1 MKNDKLVIKFKSMSY
16 LGDSVGNDINV
27 EIKIREQI
35 FTFNPPIKL
44 NSILDLNS
52 EIFYFEFISDKFE
65 ENVNIKVTE
74 KDIIFDDVGEINQK
88 IYINLSNNETQE
100 FTFET
105 TVQEIGTNFHKMTAI
120 FKIVL
125 VFEKA
130 SFEQKQII
138 ISKIV
143 EQAKIHDIDPDFAV
157 ALAYSE
163 SKLDPLAISPTG
175 AIGIFQLTGI
185 TRIQLSKNLN
195 FSIGNNE
202 LFDID
207 KNITGGIIYLAWIW
221 KRYKGK
227 QDQYEKLIAAWNAG
241 PSYIPLNGPIIF
253 DKIPKPKKRAEAKEL
268 ISRVMSNW
276 KKKNE

>member
-1 MKNDKLVIKFKSMSY
+1 MKNDKLVIKLKGISY

-27 EIKIREQI
+27 EIKIRDQV
-35 FTFNPPIKL
+35 FKFNPPIKL
-44 NSILDLNS
+44 NSTLGLNS
-52 EIFYFEFISDKFE
+52 EIFHFDFTSDKFE

-88 IYINLSNNETQE
+88 ININLSNNEIQE

-105 TVQEIGTNFHKMTAI
+105 RVQEIGTNFHKMTAI

-138 ISKIV
+138 ISKII

-157 ALAYSE
+157 ALAYCE
-163 SKLDPLAISPTG
+163 SKFDPLAISKTKAKG
-175 AIGIFQLTGI
+175 VFQLTTI
-185 TRIQLSKNLN
+185 TLTQLNKNLN
-195 FSIGNNE
+195 FFINKNE
-202 LFDID
+202 VFDID

-227 QDQYEKLIAAWNAG
+227 KDEYEKLIAAWNAG
-241 PSYIPLNGPIIF
+241 PSTVPVNGPITF
-253 DKIPKPKKRAEAKEL
+253 AKIKGLKKRAEAKQL
-268 ISRVMSNW
+268 VACVMNNW
-276 KKKNE
+276 KKKND